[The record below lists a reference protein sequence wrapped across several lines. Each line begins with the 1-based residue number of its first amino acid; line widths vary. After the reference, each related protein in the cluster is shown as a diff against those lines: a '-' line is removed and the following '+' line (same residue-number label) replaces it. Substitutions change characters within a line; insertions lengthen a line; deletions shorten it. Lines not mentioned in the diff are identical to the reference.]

1 MKRLLI
7 LILTACLV
15 CSCLTGCSLGKKE
28 TKPKQALIETV
39 LGSLDDRSI
48 VLDTC
53 YDETGNLSVLCL
65 TDEGKVGLYYS
76 SDNGTSWKKATSGNT
91 DLVNEKLPKSVY
103 ITQGS
108 ITNRGEIVLCYQ
120 QPGKEDVSQILCTKE
135 REVCQFALKGDSG
148 VRGVRYLNG
157 ATEIYVNRV
166 NTLESYDTSGEQTS
180 SISQKGILDFINVK
194 SDIIVLSKDGL
205 TAYDRATGVEHGKDT
220 AVASKFKK
228 ELTKLSQEAQST
240 VRGSQHLLATDDEE
254 TLYFMMA
261 SGIYEHPFG
270 NDLIISLLKGT
281 HNEFSSADS
290 EVLGYWVK
298 DERHIRVLL
307 GKDDAVTT
315 YAYTLKKDAPEEVV
329 KKEEKVSVS
338 GDPDH
343 PTGVVYEDGTYN
355 LFGNYKTPYKAKKNN
370 KLKGT
375 LTVYSLYPD
384 EALKEAIKIY
394 QVNHKNVDVELMI
407 GIEEDSNQTVEGAA
421 QALNTKL
428 LSGVGPDVLI
438 LDGLDQKKYEEN
450 GLLKDISGL
459 YETIQKEQSLFT
471 NITDSYKEGK
481 HMYAIPARFV
491 PSVIVGKK
499 KKVKQIKSLD
509 DLAKVI
515 QKDKAVRGNALN
527 IFNTE
532 QMMNIFYPNYSNRIV
547 TKDGTYNEEELTAF
561 VKPLKEIYERLSEQT
576 KENHGEKIWEYDESF
591 RDAGNDPNEYAAT
604 QLNELQIVDYS
615 HRSIGITKL
624 YHGEKY
630 LPIAACRM
638 NKEYKYQA
646 NPMGDEGVFEARWI
660 TAISSKTQEEKLAED
675 FVKELF
681 APGEQFIYGIY
692 ELGHTVNREALRM
705 DIFKNQSMQTTL
717 FYGLEGEVERP
728 YHWYF
733 ESQEEYD
740 NYLSY
745 IESFHTPSNP
755 DRQVREII
763 EKDLDG
769 YLMGKVTLED
779 YLDGVKKRMQVYQS
793 E

>member
-1 MKRLLI
+1 MKRLL
-7 LILTACLV
+7 LYILTACLV
-15 CSCLTGCSLGKKE
+15 CSCLTGCSLGKKK
-28 TKPKQALIETV
+28 TKPKHGLIETS
-39 LGSLDDRSI
+39 LGSLDDLSM

-53 YDETGNLSVLCL
+53 YDEAGNLSVLYL
-65 TDEGKVGLYYS
+65 TNEGKVALYYS
-76 SDNGTSWKKATSGNT
+76 SDNGTSWKKATSENT
-91 DLVNEKLPKSVY
+91 DRINDTLPKDAFVM
-103 ITQGS
+103 QGS
-108 ITNRGEIVLCYQ
+108 ITSTGEILLCYQ
-120 QPGKEDVSQILCTKE
+120 NGKREDASQIVCTKKE
-135 REVCQFALKGDSG
+135 EVCQFALKGDSA

-240 VRGSQHLLATDDEE
+240 VRGSQHLLAMDDEE
-254 TLYFMMA
+254 TLYFMMT

-298 DERHIRVLL
+298 DKRHIRVLL

-329 KKEEKVSVS
+329 KKEEKVIVS

-343 PTGVVYEDGTYN
+343 PTGVVYENGSYN

-428 LSGVGPDVLI
+428 LSGAGPDVLI

-491 PSVIVGKK
+491 PSVIVGEKK
-499 KKVKQIKSLD
+499 TVEQIKSLD

-515 QKDKAVRGNALN
+515 KKDKAVRGNALN

-547 TKDGTYNEEELTAF
+547 TKDGTYNEEELTSF

-576 KENHGEKIWEYDESF
+576 KENHAEKMWEEFKEGEAS
-591 RDAGNDPNEYAAT
+591 PNEWAAV
-604 QLNELQIVDYS
+604 QLNELQITDYS
-615 HRSIGITKL
+615 HRSIGLTNL
-624 YHGEKY
+624 YVGERY
-630 LPIAACRM
+630 VPLAACRR
-638 NKEYKYQA
+638 NKGYIYQA
-646 NPMGDEGVFEARWI
+646 SPLGDAGTFGARWI

-681 APGEQFIYGIY
+681 APGEQFINGIS
-692 ELGHTVNREALRM
+692 EVGVTVNREALRI
-705 DIFKNQSMQTTL
+705 DIQDSAGIAGAR
-717 FYGLEGEVERP
+717 FYNLEVNRP
-728 YHWYF
+728 YNYF
-733 ESQEEYD
+733 YESQEEYD
-740 NYLSY
+740 TYLSY
-745 IESFHTPSNP
+745 VESFHTPSNP

-769 YLMGKVTLED
+769 YLKGKVTLDD
-779 YLDGVKKRMQVYQS
+779 YLDGIKKRMQVYQN

>member
-7 LILTACLV
+7 LILTACLIF
-15 CSCLTGCSLGKKE
+15 SCLTGCSLGKKE

-39 LGSLDDRSI
+39 LGSLDDRSM

-53 YDETGNLSVLCL
+53 YDEAGNLSVLYL
-65 TDEGKVGLYYS
+65 TDEGKIGLYCS
-76 SDNGTSWKKATSGNT
+76 SDNGTTWSGASSENT
-91 DLVNEKLPKSVY
+91 DLINDSLSKDAFVM
-103 ITQGS
+103 QGS
-108 ITNRGEIVLCYQ
+108 ITSTGEILLCYQ
-120 QPGKEDVSQILCTKE
+120 KENREDASQIVCTKKG
-135 REVCQFALKGDSG
+135 EVCQFALKGDSA

-254 TLYFMMA
+254 NLYFMMA

-298 DERHIRVLL
+298 DKCHIRVLL

-315 YAYTLKKDAPEEVV
+315 YAYTLKKDAPEEVA

-343 PTGVVYEDGTYN
+343 PTGVVYKDGSYN

-384 EALKEAIKIY
+384 ETLKEAIKIY

-407 GIEEDSNQTVEGAA
+407 GIEDDSNQTVEEAA

-428 LSGVGPDVLI
+428 LSGAGPDVLI

-499 KKVKQIKSLD
+499 EKVEQSRSLD

-547 TKDGTYNEEELTAF
+547 TKDGTYNEEELTSF
-561 VKPLKEIYERLSEQT
+561 VKPLKEIYERLSEQAT
-576 KENHGEKIWEYDESF
+576 KNQAENMWKSF
-591 RDAGNDPNEYAAT
+591 KEGHEEEADPNKLAAL
-604 QLNELQIVDYS
+604 QLNELQIADIS
-615 HRSIGITKL
+615 HRSLGITNL
-624 YHGEKY
+624 YHGERY
-630 LPIAACRM
+630 LQIVACRM
-638 NKEYKYQA
+638 NKGYEYCA
-646 NPMGDEGVFEARWI
+646 NPLGDEGVFDAQWI

-681 APGEQFIYGIY
+681 APGEQYIKGIF
-692 ELGHTVNREALRM
+692 EVGCTVNREALRI
-705 DIFKNQSMQTTL
+705 DIKDSEGTGGAI
-717 FYGLEGEVERP
+717 FYNLEVDRP
-728 YHWYF
+728 YNYFF
-733 ESQEEYD
+733 ESQKEYD
-740 NYLSY
+740 TYLSY
-745 IESFHTPSNP
+745 VESFHTPSNP

-769 YLMGKVTLED
+769 YLKGKVTLEA
-779 YLDGVKKRMQVYQS
+779 YLDGVKKRMDIYQS

>member
-1 MKRLLI
+1 MKRLL
-7 LILTACLV
+7 LYILTACLV
-15 CSCLTGCSLGKKE
+15 CSCLTGCSLGKKK
-28 TKPKQALIETV
+28 TKPKHGLIETS
-39 LGSLDDRSI
+39 LGSLDDLSM

-53 YDETGNLSVLCL
+53 YDAAGNFSVLCIKNDG
-65 TDEGKVGLYYS
+65 TIGLYLS
-76 SDNGTSWKKATSGNT
+76 SDNGTNWGGATSENT
-91 DLVNEKLPKSVY
+91 DLINDALPKDAYVM
-103 ITQGS
+103 QGS
-108 ITNRGEIVLCYQ
+108 IANTGDVLICYQ
-120 QPGKEDVSQILCTKE
+120 QTEKVVPHIIYTKDGKVKHLE
-135 REVCQFALKGDSG
+135 LKGDSA
-148 VRGVRYLNG
+148 VRGVRYLN
-157 ATEIYVNRV
+157 AAKEIYVNRV

-228 ELTKLSQEAQST
+228 ELTKLSQEVQST

-329 KKEEKVSVS
+329 KKEEKVIVS

-343 PTGVVYEDGTYN
+343 PTGVVYKNGIYN
-355 LFGNYKTPYKAKKNN
+355 LFENYKTPYKAKKNN

-384 EALKEAIKIY
+384 EVLKQAIKIY

-428 LSGVGPDVLI
+428 LSGAGPDVLI

-481 HMYAIPARFV
+481 HMYAIPARFI
-491 PSVIVGKK
+491 PSVIVGEKK
-499 KKVKQIKSLD
+499 TVEQIKSLD
-509 DLAKVI
+509 DLAEVVE
-515 QKDKAVRGNALN
+515 KDKAVRGNALN

-532 QMMNIFYPNYSNRIV
+532 QMMNVFYPTYSNRIV

-561 VKPLKEIYERLSEQT
+561 VKPLKAIYERLSEQT
-576 KENHGEKIWEYDESF
+576 KENQAEKMWKSF
-591 RDAGNDPNEYAAT
+591 KEAHEEDAGPNKMAAL
-604 QLNELQIVDYS
+604 QLNELQITDYS
-615 HRSIGITKL
+615 HRSIGITNL
-624 YHGEKY
+624 YLGERFIP
-630 LPIAACRM
+630 LAACRR
-638 NKEYKYQA
+638 NKGYVYQA
-646 NPMGDEGVFEARWI
+646 SPLGDEGTFEARWI

-681 APGEQFIYGIY
+681 APGEQYIKGIN
-692 ELGHTVNREALRM
+692 GVGVTVNREALRI
-705 DIFKNQSMQTTL
+705 DTEDSAGIVGAVFYDLEEVNRQYSL
-717 FYGLEGEVERP
+717 FY
-728 YHWYF
+728 
-733 ESQEEYD
+733 ESQKEYD
-740 NYLSY
+740 TYLSY
-745 IESFHTPSNP
+745 VESFHTPSNP

-769 YLMGKVTLED
+769 YLKGKVTLED
-779 YLDGVKKRMQVYQS
+779 YLDGVKKRMQVYQN

>member
-1 MKRLLI
+1 MKRLL
-7 LILTACLV
+7 LYILTACLIG
-15 CSCLTGCSLGKKE
+15 SCLTGCSYGKKK
-28 TKPKQALIETV
+28 TKPKHGLIETS
-39 LGSLDDRSI
+39 LGSLDDLSM

-53 YDETGNLSVLCL
+53 YDAAGNFSVLCIKNDG
-65 TDEGKVGLYYS
+65 TIGLYLS
-76 SDNGTSWKKATSGNT
+76 SDNGTNWGGATSENT
-91 DLVNEKLPKSVY
+91 DLINDALPKDAYV
-103 ITQGS
+103 TQGS
-108 ITNRGEIVLCYQ
+108 IANTGDVLICYQ
-120 QPGKEDVSQILCTKE
+120 QTEKVVPHIIYTKNG
-135 REVCQFALKGDSG
+135 EVKQLELKGDSV
-148 VRGVRYLNG
+148 VRGVRYLN
-157 ATEIYVNRV
+157 AAKEIYVNRV

-180 SISQKGILDFINVK
+180 SISRKGILDFINVK

-315 YAYTLKKDAPEEVV
+315 YAYTLKKDAPKEVV
-329 KKEEKVSVS
+329 KKEEKVIVS

-343 PTGVVYEDGTYN
+343 PTGVVYKNGIYN

-384 EALKEAIKIY
+384 EVLKQAIKIY

-428 LSGVGPDVLI
+428 LSGAGPDVLI

-481 HMYAIPARFV
+481 HMYAIPARFI
-491 PSVIVGKK
+491 PSVIVGEKK
-499 KKVKQIKSLD
+499 TVEQIKSLD
-509 DLAKVI
+509 DLAEVVE
-515 QKDKAVRGNALN
+515 KDKAVRGNALN

-532 QMMNIFYPNYSNRIV
+532 QMMNSFYPTYSNRIV

-576 KENHGEKIWEYDESF
+576 KENHAEKMWKSFMEGREEGEI
-591 RDAGNDPNEYAAT
+591 DPMSMAAF
-604 QLNELQIVDYS
+604 QLNELQITDYS
-615 HRSIGITKL
+615 HRSIGLTNL
-624 YHGEKY
+624 YRGERF
-630 LPIAACRM
+630 LSLAACRR
-638 NKEYKYQA
+638 NKGYVYQA
-646 NPMGDEGVFEARWI
+646 SPLGDEGTFEARWI

-681 APGEQFIYGIY
+681 APGEQFIKGIS
-692 ELGHTVNREALRM
+692 EVGCTVNREALRI
-705 DIFKNQSMQTTL
+705 DTEDSAGRVGAVFYDLEEVSRPYSL
-717 FYGLEGEVERP
+717 FY
-728 YHWYF
+728 
-733 ESQEEYD
+733 ESQKEYD
-740 NYLSY
+740 TYLSY
-745 IESFHTPSNP
+745 VESFHTPSNP

-769 YLMGKVTLED
+769 YLKGKVTLED
-779 YLDGVKKRMQVYQS
+779 YLDGVKKRMQVYQN